1 MSKWGDFMMQIGL
14 TTYGINIRD
23 INDHQYELHDVL
35 GNNILDIIEQEHLC
49 FSRY

>member
-1 MSKWGDFMMQIGL
+1 MMQIGL